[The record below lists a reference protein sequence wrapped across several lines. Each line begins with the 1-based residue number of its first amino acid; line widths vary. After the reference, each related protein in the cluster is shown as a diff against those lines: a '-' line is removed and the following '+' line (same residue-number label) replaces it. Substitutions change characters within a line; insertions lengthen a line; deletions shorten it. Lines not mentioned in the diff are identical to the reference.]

1 MASEYLKKKY
11 QDVKPDAP
19 VELTKAEKRKNWW
32 YYHKWHVGAVV
43 LLAAAAVSIV
53 WPIIHQ
59 ERPDYQVAYVGTVPL
74 PEDAAAALENAFASL
89 GEDLNGDGRVLVKL
103 RQYVSAELDES
114 AMAAAGAP
122 VTDATGQMTSNALA
136 TSDGASQIATM
147 VSLLADVGDQES
159 FLFLLEDPA
168 AFQQEFHTLC
178 RLDGSLPEEG
188 DDSVENSVLAWD
200 KCPVLAGLDLG
211 DYSYDL
217 FGGTISGDSNVLYSR
232 LFIGRRGFWRED
244 EDPAL
249 REGYTALWEK
259 LTEGALS

>member
-43 LLAAAAVSIV
+43 LLAAVIVSIV
-53 WPIIHQ
+53 WPIVN
-59 ERPDYQVAYVGTVPL
+59 RVTPDVQVAYVGEMPL
-74 PEDAAAALENAFASL
+74 PEDAAAALEEALAGL
-89 GEDLNGDGRVLVKL
+89 TEDLNVSAGLDGRAL
-103 RQYVSAELDES
+103 
-114 AMAAAGAP
+114 AAAGSP
-122 VTDATGQMTSNALA
+122 VTDATGQMTSNALM

-188 DDSVENSVLAWD
+188 DDSVEDSVLAWEA
-200 KCPVLAGLDLG
+200 CPVLAELDLG

-217 FGGTISGDSNVLYSR
+217 FGGTISGDSSTLYSR

-249 REGYTALWEK
+249 QAGFTALWEK
-259 LTEGALS
+259 LTEGAAS